1 MSWNEEG
8 AINSRTVSTAH
19 FFDAQVSLPSHS
31 LHIRNSSSE
40 PYITPATYIT
50 VYVIYIYKQ
59 PATAIQA
66 NMSWSAAASPQEMI
80 YPVPETRWNEINLK
94 VQMLETLTW
103 RLGMLSG
110 FFGIMCAYLT
120 FLRPHRLEYRSH
132 EIMYVCYSTL
142 VAIFVSR
149 IALLVSLA
157 VEVWFRWDDLNNW
170 KSSVLE
176 NKEQETKVTTE
187 RSSTKAV
194 SPSPN
199 IRKSSRRKAAS
210 PVLDT
215 TQPYDIE
222 SEIIDEDE
230 LDSDWTVS
238 EASEEDLSTSDLDTE
253 D

>member
-1 MSWNEEG
+1 
-8 AINSRTVSTAH
+8 
-19 FFDAQVSLPSHS
+19 
-31 LHIRNSSSE
+31 
-40 PYITPATYIT
+40 
-50 VYVIYIYKQ
+50 
-59 PATAIQA
+59 
-66 NMSWSAAASPQEMI
+66 MSWSAAASPQEMI

-170 KSSVLE
+170 KSSVVR
-176 NKEQETKVTTE
+176 QP
-187 RSSTKAV
+187 RSM
-194 SPSPN
+194 
-199 IRKSSRRKAAS
+199 
-210 PVLDT
+210 L
-215 TQPYDIE
+215 
-222 SEIIDEDE
+222 SEHY
-230 LDSDWTVS
+230 
-238 EASEEDLSTSDLDTE
+238 
-253 D
+253 